1 MKKHLKN
8 LWNLIGYTIV
18 ALLAV
23 IGLAIGLPLLIHS
36 AYKDNYV
43 EDYRYFRFVQALCD
57 ALQDLLYVE

>member
-1 MKKHLKN
+1 MKKLLKN
-8 LWNLIGYTIV
+8 LLNLIGYTIV

-23 IGLAIGLPLLIHS
+23 IGLAIGLPLLIHL

-57 ALQDLLYVE
+57 ALQNLLYVE